1 MSTAPAVVETFSVNE
16 QLLEAVVSSVTKA
29 LGMGKLGVA
38 CVGVSKVPTRE
49 SGAVTGMIG
58 LHGRVS
64 GFLSL
69 NMSEKFAV
77 KAVEAILHE
86 KFDGLC
92 SEVIDGAGELTN
104 IIAGGVKKNLS
115 NSDWMFSQITV
126 PSVIVGQNYS
136 VAYAQGLEFLQVTFE
151 HADRNTLML
160 NDRLMHVS
168 MSLLR
173 V

>member
-1 MSTAPAVVETFSVNE
+1 MSSATNSVEALAVNE
-16 QLLEAVVSSVTKA
+16 QLLEAVVKSVTKA
-29 LGMGKLGVA
+29 LGMGKLDA
-38 CVGVSKVPTRE
+38 KCVGVSRVPTRE
-49 SGAVTGMIG
+49 SGTVTGMIG

-77 KAVEAILHE
+77 KAVGAILHE

-104 IIAGGVKKNLS
+104 IIAGGVKSTLS
-115 NSDWMFSQITV
+115 NTDWMFSHITV

-151 HADRNTLML
+151 HSDRESLML

-173 V
+173 L